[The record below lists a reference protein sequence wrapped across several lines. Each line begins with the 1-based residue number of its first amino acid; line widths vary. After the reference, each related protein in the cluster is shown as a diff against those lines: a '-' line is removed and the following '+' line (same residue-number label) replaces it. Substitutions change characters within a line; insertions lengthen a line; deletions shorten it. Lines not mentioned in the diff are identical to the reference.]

1 MGAMKIQDFCD
12 MKKFEEIMD
21 NWAKSTGLATVAVG
35 ADGQYISDCYNF
47 TDFCIKL
54 TRGSKEGCRRCVKND
69 QEGKGVYPC
78 HAGLYDFGIPITL
91 EDGTVLGSIIGGQVL
106 PETPDEGKF
115 RATARELGINED
127 AYIEALHK
135 VKVKTREEIEA
146 SANLLGDVIN
156 MFVRTSYV
164 SHVNSDLLTGLRE
177 GIHTAVAEIDAA
189 SANTKKISGFSSK
202 QRILAL
208 NASIEAARAGD
219 AGRGFAVV
227 ANEVQKLAQ
236 GMDVASAEI
245 VASLNK
251 AAQTIHSLNKEGI

>member
-1 MGAMKIQDFCD
+1 MKIQDFCD
-12 MKKFEEIMD
+12 MTKFEEIMD

-35 ADGQYISDCYNF
+35 ADGEYISECYNF

-54 TRGSKEGCRRCVKND
+54 TRGSQEGCRRCVKND
-69 QEGKGVYPC
+69 QEGHGVYAC
-78 HAGLYDFGIPITL
+78 HAGLVDFGIPIML
-91 EDGTVLGSIIGGQVL
+91 DDGTVLGSVIGGQVL
-106 PETPDEGKF
+106 PEAPDEEKF
-115 RATARELGINED
+115 RHTARELNINED
-127 AYIEALHK
+127 AYIAALKK

-164 SHVNSDLLTGLRE
+164 SHINKELLDGLKE
-177 GIHTAVAEIDAA
+177 GIQKAMAEIDD
-189 SANTKKISGFSSK
+189 ANENSKKIAAFSSK

-219 AGRGFAVV
+219 AGKGFAVV

-236 GMDVASAEI
+236 GMDAARVEI
-245 VASLNK
+245 VNSLEK
-251 AAQTIHSLNKEGI
+251 ATVTIHDLNRTGL